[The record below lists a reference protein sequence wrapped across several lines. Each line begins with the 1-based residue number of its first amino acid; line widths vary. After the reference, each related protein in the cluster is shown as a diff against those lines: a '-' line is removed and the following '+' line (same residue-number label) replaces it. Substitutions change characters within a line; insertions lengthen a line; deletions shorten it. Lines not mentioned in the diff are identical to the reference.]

1 MRNPNIF
8 YGFLS
13 TRKCSDNI
21 SFMNYFYIIKRALH
35 LRKNINIIRSLF
47 SSLLPLHPDREP
59 FLVKNCKSNFHMVEI
74 ILQCMKRPLLVL
86 ATTAYFN

>member
-21 SFMNYFYIIKRALH
+21 SFMNYFYVIKRALH
-35 LRKNINIIRSLF
+35 LRKIMCDLNIIG
-47 SSLLPLHPDREP
+47 
-59 FLVKNCKSNFHMVEI
+59 N
-74 ILQCMKRPLLVL
+74 
-86 ATTAYFN
+86 